1 MSSNHPTGLGAV
13 QNPITTT
20 ANEFLHEYE
29 LMFVTTDTTTAY
41 MSTSTQVVALKSRGK
56 TVAHAALSDLEW
68 VMRKP
73 WMASSIKP
81 APNRCAGLTIH
92 IYEMAASE
100 RVVRFFG
107 EMTKSWTVGKALVQ
121 SRKFRL
127 GEDPTDTPDV
137 MVHFCLVINHFA
149 NMSKYNSDIH
159 DSLIDW
165 FILWLGNNTNKD
177 FNKALNTCMSND
189 IFAEGGLIRVCA
201 NVFDNHREELFT
213 ARNQTRF
220 NQWLQPQT
228 KESVKHTIPGDVLSS
243 DFTDWCAY
251 HHHGNEEVCYL
262 KKPQY

>member
-1 MSSNHPTGLGAV
+1 
-13 QNPITTT
+13 
-20 ANEFLHEYE
+20 
-29 LMFVTTDTTTAY
+29 

-81 APNRCAGLTIH
+81 AANKCAGLTIH

-127 GEDPTDTPDV
+127 GEDPTDTP
-137 MVHFCLVINHFA
+137 I
-149 NMSKYNSDIH
+149 DIH

-228 KESVKHTIPGDVLSS
+228 KESVKHTIPGDVSSS

-251 HHHGNEEVCYL
+251 HHHGDEEVCYL

>member
-1 MSSNHPTGLGAV
+1 MSSNHSADLGAG
-13 QNPITTT
+13 QSLKTTT
-20 ANEFLHEYE
+20 ADDPFCEYE
-29 LMFVTTDTTTAY
+29 LMFVITGHTIADLC
-41 MSTSTQVVALKSRGK
+41 TSTQVVALKSRGN

-81 APNRCAGLTIH
+81 AANKRAGLTIH

-127 GEDPTDTPDV
+127 SEDPTDTPDV

-177 FNKALNTCMSND
+177 FNKALNTCMSNY

-213 ARNQTRF
+213 ARNQTR
-220 NQWLQPQT
+220 LT
-228 KESVKHTIPGDVLSS
+228 RCSS
-243 DFTDWCAY
+243 R
-251 HHHGNEEVCYL
+251 
-262 KKPQY
+262 